1 MFPGPME
8 MIFVLVIIFGVVLL
22 IFGTKKLK
30 NFGKDLGSTIKDF
43 RTSVRDDKGENDN
56 ANKQNKAQPSS
67 SSEESVKTN

>member
-1 MFPGPME
+1 MFASPME
-8 MIFVLVIIFGVVLL
+8 MIFVLVIIFAVVLL

-43 RTSVRDDKGENDN
+43 RSSVRDEKGENDN
-56 ANKQNKAQPSS
+56 ANKQNQAQPS

>member
-1 MFPGPME
+1 MFASPME
-8 MIFVLVIIFGVVLL
+8 MIFVLVIIFAVVLL

-43 RTSVRDDKGENDN
+43 RTSVRDGKGENDN
-56 ANKQNKAQPSS
+56 SNKQDNAQAS

>member
-8 MIFVLVIIFGVVLL
+8 MIFVLVLIFGVVLL

-56 ANKQNKAQPSS
+56 ANKQNQAQPS

>member
-1 MFPGPME
+1 MFASPME
-8 MIFVLVIIFGVVLL
+8 MIFVLVIIFAVVLL

-43 RTSVRDDKGENDN
+43 RSSVRDEKGENDN
-56 ANKQNKAQPSS
+56 ANKQNKAQSS

>member
-1 MFPGPME
+1 MFASPME
-8 MIFVLVIIFGVVLL
+8 MIFVLVIIFAVVLL

-43 RTSVRDDKGENDN
+43 RSSVRDDKGENGNSNKQDN
-56 ANKQNKAQPSS
+56 AQPS

>member
-1 MFPGPME
+1 ME
-8 MIFVLVIIFGVVLL
+8 MIFVLVIIFAVVLL

-43 RTSVRDDKGENDN
+43 RSSVRDDKGENDN
-56 ANKQNKAQPSS
+56 SSKQDNAQPS

>member
-1 MFPGPME
+1 MFASPME
-8 MIFVLVIIFGVVLL
+8 MIFVLVIIFAVVLL

-43 RTSVRDDKGENDN
+43 RTSVRDEKGENDSS
-56 ANKQNKAQPSS
+56 NKQNNAQPS